1 MLPPAAGESRDGD
14 PPESPVRK
22 LVELLGE
29 FRRKTTQSP
38 GGGMRESVRVLVS
51 ACLLGQK
58 VRYDGGHKRSAFLVE
73 TLGKRVQW
81 IPVCP
86 EVESGLPTP
95 REPMLLAGDPESPRL
110 VAATS
115 GIDHTERVL
124 RWARERVRE
133 LASLDLRGYVCKG
146 NSPSCSGR
154 GRIEVFGDAS
164 GPARAG
170 TGLFTM
176 AFMERFPLVPVE
188 EEERLRD
195 RVLREI
201 FLEKVFTLRQRNR

>member
-1 MLPPAAGESRDGD
+1 
-14 PPESPVRK
+14 
-22 LVELLGE
+22 
-29 FRRKTTQSP
+29 
-38 GGGMRESVRVLVS
+38 
-51 ACLLGQK
+51 
-58 VRYDGGHKRSAFLVE
+58 
-73 TLGKRVQW
+73 
-81 IPVCP
+81 
-86 EVESGLPTP
+86 
-95 REPMLLAGDPESPRL
+95 MLLAGDPESPRL
-110 VAATS
+110 VAATC